1 MVSAG
6 GMMLV
11 VAEMVAHL
19 RLERGLEHLLGQ
31 LVQQPAGADKLDP
44 LLPRLRQE
52 LLGKLL
58 LIHSRHS
65 CRRSFVFCC
74 GCCHVTDRVS
84 HGLPPLGFQT
94 SQFNR
99 SADSP
104 PCGAPQGGRLV
115 GSGPTLGLG
124 VTNEG
129 GVKLREC
136 ARPRVGDG
144 SPALIFD
151 WRHGPRSCRTK
162 RTVTMSGA
170 TRETATRAR
179 GRPGSPPVSLR

>member
-1 MVSAG
+1 LSFPDDLGLERRVDIAGHVNLDRADLGQHRLGPDPVAGIAMVTAS
-6 GMMLV
+6 GMVLV
-11 VAEMVAHL
+11 IAEMVAHL

-84 HGLPPLGFQT
+84 HGLSPFGFQT

-104 PCGAPQGGRLV
+104 QAAG
-115 GSGPTLGLG
+115 
-124 VTNEG
+124 
-129 GVKLREC
+129 
-136 ARPRVGDG
+136 
-144 SPALIFD
+144 
-151 WRHGPRSCRTK
+151 
-162 RTVTMSGA
+162 
-170 TRETATRAR
+170 
-179 GRPGSPPVSLR
+179 